1 MTLPDLKGTA
11 ILDNAPF
18 RKSVSEMQGDLRALQ
33 TIAKSAGTIRI
44 TADLSAAQRDIQ
56 RGARAVRDAV
66 QDAIPTDMQR
76 RIDGL
81 FGGFNTGAASA
92 KASASVFAAQ
102 ASALRERINELD
114 RAVKITRADFQS
126 GFGEATPEE
135 IGKLTSEMAR
145 LQRELKD
152 VGDQAV
158 SSFGKYSA
166 EAQKVANANRLAQAT
181 AAAARG
187 EISRLGLAS
196 QVKLGTSAAL
206 QQYGP
211 QAGLAAN
218 GLFQFAAASDRAR
231 IAQGLFQK
239 TIQKTGQTTD
249 EAAQVLA
256 KLQDNL
262 GVSAEVATDGVRA
275 LLRQGYTLK
284 QAYTALEGAGASALA
299 AGKSAGAGMQAYTD
313 AVIAGDSARLT
324 EAGISENLSTFYQRE
339 AKARNT
345 TVDGLTRQQKV
356 QAELNLVT
364 AATADEVGD
373 LSALMGGLGGNTS
386 SANRELTEAS
396 RALGEKLIPL
406 ATNGAR
412 ALTRVLEIFTSLPEP
427 VQTTVALLGASAVAV
442 GVLAGPVSALARG
455 YSQIRDGLK
464 GIQGASSAL
473 NTAASATAAAGDSA
487 LDTAGNLASTADTFG
502 SLGERAKNFYGVMST
517 KLSAYIAS
525 TLLAT
530 GATNVFQA
538 SVLKVV
544 ATDLFAFFSAGA
556 VGAAALAAGVGAAAA
571 ALGIF
576 AVNSIKATQAVYDQI
591 DADNKAAFESTMA
604 RAAELRKAG
613 TELGRTQA
621 RALYLRQQISD
632 AQQGQ
637 YLGTNGF
644 GARIYGPPDEV
655 RIKAL
660 QTDLAGVQQSVVQ
673 LYAEAQRRGILNLK
687 LTDDQKKAVKDLQQS
702 LSGRAFDLKITGMTE
717 LGAELARLDQTM
729 DDLRTKFKQP
739 FIVEGKLM
747 DPRQTPALRTGLA
760 QLDAQALAEQAAIR
774 KKFADQAAEA
784 AKQSALDVQTAEV
797 AALRDGAKKR
807 AAERQLEIDAVERA
821 AKEQAE
827 KYKEFPEQQRKFE
840 EDARKV
846 IAAKRRG
853 WAAEDRALA
862 EQTAQ
867 RVADAEATAQAS
879 VIAAMEEG
887 RAKREASR
895 ALDLENLKRNIA
907 QRVKELAGD
916 PEAQASVQAS
926 GNTELASKMAEQRR
940 QRIQEEKDAM
950 AQVAEVRRAARDA
963 EAAAIADEN
972 QRRAAQRENE
982 IADIQDAN
990 RKRIE
995 GLRGYPQA
1003 QADALAAGRQ
1013 QVEAL
1018 RRGYA
1023 QEDEQRAK
1031 ETAQRLADAFLKAQ
1045 DAQLAAEKAG
1055 RDNQAAAFE
1064 LSLSRRLAAVR
1075 NNAVQTAQIE
1085 ADAVNRRAQLAEQAA
1100 QAQYGADAKRLEDVR
1115 DRALGNDKLSNDER
1129 LAIWQGYYADLNTL
1143 SGNFQAAE
1151 KARLQKQEEDT
1162 RAAAEKIRL
1171 ARVSAALKP
1180 ADTAARELGGL
1191 QGQQQLADTA
1201 AERLTIEEKVQAAQ
1215 QRQADTYRA
1224 VLASAQAL
1232 GLTDQERTDLADK
1245 LQASE
1250 NAVLQSRRAQLDLSK
1265 QMSDDRVRASQG
1277 RAQEVAANRD
1287 LARTDAERAAANRAI
1302 SRERETQLAELRGQL
1317 LGLGGIILTA
1327 EQRRD
1332 VEAQIQGIQRDQRGA
1347 LLDQKDAAQALRE
1360 STLDRLDAEAQYAER
1375 VARTDTE
1382 RVAAQQRQIAAQQA
1396 RLRELD
1402 TQIAGEGRAQ
1412 ERNTLLNER
1421 LGILG
1426 KIGELQDKINSSP
1439 LDTAQRQVAAQQAQR
1454 AYALELAG
1462 LSSDAVARA
1471 EEGVQAAQD
1480 EIDMAQRRL
1489 ALARTQADQETIQT
1503 ELVGKRMAL
1512 LAAQRALAQ
1521 AHTDEEGKA
1530 LDLAEARARAELQ
1543 LRGLADDAVASAQL
1557 DLDVTRERLALLERQ
1572 QRQGPA
1578 GEGAE
1583 GRRLALLGQ
1592 QAEQERKL
1600 AQAQR
1605 DRETVLRGLAD
1616 AQAELGREL
1625 EGSARRA
1632 TPLQAALA
1640 AITTARV
1647 ALIRAE
1653 QEYQRAAAQGTPE
1666 QRTAATQ
1673 ALTSAI
1679 KGQRD
1684 AVAGLAQVYRA
1695 QVSSMDGVRDAAER
1709 LRSVAYG
1716 DKGPFNSQT
1725 ERARLEAIQTR
1736 RDAAQRAL
1744 ALALNSGDAAKIAA
1758 ATEELTKQEDRYK
1771 KQADLLEKNGVKF
1784 TRTGEQETRRLA
1796 DQVDALGIQYDR
1808 EAVLLTQRAD
1818 IVDQEAATAQVI
1830 RGAVDDFGE
1839 YGAALA
1845 EQIRQVNT
1853 SRVQLEAPAATAP
1866 DAARILA
1873 AQILQSL
1880 RTVSAQAPVIVA
1892 PAVAA
1897 TAPVT
1902 NISNV
1907 TDVGGLTIYQ
1917 QPGENAEALADR
1929 VIGKLEDRARRS
1941 GRRC

>member
-11 ILDNAPF
+11 TLDNAPF

-44 TADLSAAQRDIQ
+44 TADLSAAQRDVQ

-299 AGKSAGAGMQAYTD
+299 AGKSAATGMQAYTD

-396 RALGEKLIPL
+396 RALGEKLVPL

-412 ALTRVLEIFTSLPEP
+412 ALTRILEIFTSLPEP
-427 VQTTVALLGASAVAV
+427 IQATVALLGASAVAV
-442 GVLAGPVSALARG
+442 GVLAGPVSALAQG

-464 GIQGASSAL
+464 GIRGASSAL
-473 NTAASATAAAGDSA
+473 GGAAAATAEAGSSA
-487 LDTAGNLASTADTFG
+487 LDTAGGLAQSGDAFT
-502 SLGERAKNFYGVMST
+502 SLAEKAKGFYGVMAT
-517 KLSAYIAS
+517 KLSTYLS
-525 TLLAT
+525 GVLLAT
-530 GATNVFQA
+530 GATNIFQA
-538 SVLKVV
+538 SALKLIGTNLLGFLT
-544 ATDLFAFFSAGA
+544 AGAAGA
-556 VGAAALAAGVGAAAA
+556 VALAAGVGAAAVG
-571 ALGIF
+571 LGVASVTI
-576 AVNSIKATQAVYDQI
+576 IKQTQAVYDQA
-591 DADNKAAFESTMA
+591 DAANDEAFKRTMERVTA
-604 RAAELRKAG
+604 LTKEG
-613 TELGRTQA
+613 TELFRAQA
-621 RALYLRQQISD
+621 KVLL
-632 AQQGQ
+632 AQQK
-637 YLGTNGF
+637 LGAAEAGTIVGVKWT
-644 GARIYGPPDEV
+644 GERIIERDEEA
-655 RIKAL
+655 IKRYRAEL
-660 QTDLAGVQQSVVQ
+660 VAAQGNVVS
-673 LYAEAQRRGILNLK
+673 LYTEAQRRGTLNLK
-687 LTDDQKKAVKDLQQS
+687 LTQDQTKAVKELRS
-702 LSGRAFDLKITGMTE
+702 TLEGRAFDLKVSGLTE
-717 LGAELARLDQTM
+717 MDADLARIGRDM
-729 DDLRTKFKQP
+729 DALRVKFKQP
-739 FIVEGKLM
+739 FIVQGKLM
-747 DPRQTPALRTGLA
+747 DPKQTPALRTGLA
-760 QLDAQALAEQAAIR
+760 EIDAQALAEQAAVR
-774 KKFADQAAEA
+774 KKYADQAADA
-784 AKQSALDVQTAEV
+784 AKKSALDVQAAEV
-797 AALRDGAKKR
+797 AALKGGAQKR
-807 AAERQLEIDAVERA
+807 AAERRLEVESIERT
-821 AKEQAE
+821 AKEEAE
-827 KYKEFPEQQRKFE
+827 KYKDFPKQREQIE
-840 EDARKV
+840 SDARKI

-853 WAAEDRALA
+853 WAEEDRDRDR
-862 EQTAQ
+862 QTAQ
-867 RVADAEATAQAS
+867 RVADAEASAQAG
-879 VIAAMEEG
+879 VVAAMEEG
-887 RAKREASR
+887 HAKREAAR

-916 PEAQASVQAS
+916 PEAQAKVQAD
-926 GNTELASKMAEQRR
+926 GQTEIDSKIR
-940 QRIQEEKDAM
+940 QQGRERAQEEKDAA
-950 AQVAEVRRAARDA
+950 AQVADIRRAARDA
-963 EAAAIADEN
+963 EAAAIADED
-972 QRRAAQRENE
+972 QRRAVQRKNE
-982 IADIQDAN
+982 LADIEEAN
-990 RKRIE
+990 QKRVD
-995 GLRGYPQA
+995 GLKGYAQK
-1003 QADALAAGRQ
+1003 QADALAAGQ
-1013 QVEAL
+1013 KLIEGKKKQ
-1018 RRGYA
+1018 YA
-1023 QEDEQRAK
+1023 EEDKRLAK
-1031 ETAQRLADAFLKAQ
+1031 EAAQRIVDASLRAQ
-1045 DAQLAAEKAG
+1045 DAQFTAQKAG

-1064 LSLSRRLAAVR
+1064 LDLARRLAGVKD
-1075 NNAVQTAQIE
+1075 NALKTAQIE
-1085 ADAVNRRAQLAEQAA
+1085 AEAVDARAKLAEKSAK
-1100 QAQYGADAKRLEDVR
+1100 AQYDADAKRLENDR
-1115 DRALGNDKLSNDER
+1115 DRALGNDKLSKGER
-1129 LAIWQGYYADLNTL
+1129 EDIWRAYYGNLNTL

-1151 KARLQKQEEDT
+1151 KIRLQKQEDDA
-1162 RAAAEKIRL
+1162 RAAAERIRL
-1171 ARVSAALKP
+1171 ARVAAAVKP
-1180 ADTAARELGGL
+1180 ADAAARDVLGLQAQEQLAETAAAR
-1191 QGQQQLADTA
+1191 LAI
-1201 AERLTIEEKVQAAQ
+1201 ERQIQVAQ
-1215 QRQADTYRA
+1215 QTQADTYRA
-1224 VLASAQAL
+1224 ALADAKTL
-1232 GLTDQERTDLADK
+1232 GLTDQERIDLAEK
-1245 LQASE
+1245 LRTSE
-1250 NAVLQSRRAQLDLSK
+1250 NAVAQSRRAQLDLSK
-1265 QMSDDRVRASQG
+1265 QIADDRLRVSQG
-1277 RAQEVAANRD
+1277 RTQELSASRE
-1287 LARTDAERAAANRAI
+1287 LARTDAGRLQIDRQIAQ
-1302 SRERETQLAELRGQL
+1302 ERETQLAELRGQL
-1317 LGLGGIILTA
+1317 LGLGGVILTA
-1327 EQRRD
+1327 QQRLE
-1332 VEAQIQGIQRDQRGA
+1332 VEAQIRGIQRDQRSA
-1347 LLDQKDAAQALRE
+1347 LLDQQDAARALRD
-1360 STLDRLDAEAQYAER
+1360 SALDRLDAEAQYAER
-1375 VARTDTE
+1375 IARTDAE
-1382 RVAAQQRQIAAQQA
+1382 RVAAQQRQLEAYQG
-1396 RLRELD
+1396 RLRDLD

-1412 ERNTLLNER
+1412 ERNTLLNQR
-1421 LGILG
+1421 LDLLG
-1426 KIGELQDKINSSP
+1426 KIRDVQEQI
-1439 LDTAQRQVAAQQAQR
+1439 DTAPLAVSQRQTAGLQAQR

-1462 LSSDAVARA
+1462 LSEDAVARA
-1471 EEGVQAAQD
+1471 QEGVRAAEAEVALAEQA
-1480 EIDMAQRRL
+1480 L
-1489 ALARTQADQETIQT
+1489 GYARTQAGREAAQT
-1503 ELVGKRMAL
+1503 DLTGKRTAL
-1512 LAAQRALAQ
+1512 LTAERALGQ
-1521 AHTDEEGKA
+1521 ARNEQDGKA

-1572 QRQGPA
+1572 QRQGTA
-1578 GEGAE
+1578 GDGAE
-1583 GRRLALLGQ
+1583 GRRVALLGQ

-1632 TPLQAALA
+1632 TPLQGALGAIATARIALA
-1640 AITTARV
+1640 
-1647 ALIRAE
+1647 RAE
-1653 QEYQRAAAQGTPE
+1653 QEYQRAVAQGAPE
-1666 QRTAATQ
+1666 QRTAATL

-1684 AVAGLAQVYRA
+1684 AVAGLATVYRA
-1695 QVSSMDGVRDAAER
+1695 QVENMNGVRDAAER
-1709 LRSVAYG
+1709 LRQIAYG
-1716 DKGPFNSQT
+1716 GDGPFNSQT

-1744 ALALNSGDAAKIAA
+1744 AAALNSGDVARIQA
-1758 ATEELTKQEDRYK
+1758 ATQDLTQQEERYR

-1784 TRTGEQETRRLA
+1784 TRTGAAQTQRLA

-1830 RGAVDDFGE
+1830 RGAADDFGE

-1853 SRVQLEAPAATAP
+1853 GRVQLETPAPTTP

-1873 AQILQSL
+1873 AQLLQSL